1 MTSEQI
7 RQQVELNKKFNVQ
20 QKLNLFNMKDQKLDG
35 SKTNWSEALT
45 VYSTK
50 IKLLEEIIE
59 YIDGDGDGSINNFFI
74 NNTK

>member
-1 MTSEQI
+1 MTVEQI
-7 RQQVELNKKFNVQ
+7 RQQCELNKQFNTQ
-20 QKLNLFNMKDQKLDG
+20 QKTNLFNIKDRKLDG
-35 SKTNWSEALT
+35 SKKNWSNGLT

-59 YIDGDGDGSINNFFI
+59 YIDEGSSINNFFI